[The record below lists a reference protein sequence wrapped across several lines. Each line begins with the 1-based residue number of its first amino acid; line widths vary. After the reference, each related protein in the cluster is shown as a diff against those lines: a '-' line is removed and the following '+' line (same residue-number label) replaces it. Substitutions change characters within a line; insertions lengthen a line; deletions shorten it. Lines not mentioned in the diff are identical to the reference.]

1 MILTLFPLH
10 LQLYEAAFEEITF
23 LKPAKKE
30 VVSSKS
36 EAPSA
41 STKTAPSESESP
53 KKSRSAAAPSPRES
67 SLKSS
72 QTNTPSLSRTGSRPR
87 HQSIN
92 PSLYGQLTMDS
103 VTRGSSPFIMSS
115 ASATPVSTLSRSAY
129 RSGAPSERAS
139 TLGRRE
145 PPPYSASLNRK

>member
-41 STKTAPSESESP
+41 VKTVPSEDSP

-139 TLGRRE
+139 TLGRRD